1 MNSEMISHSCI
12 TVPLKQTLPCS
23 KLCISETSALSEW
36 PSQEALFRVLDFHYQ
51 LEEKTMT
58 ELKLEK
64 QLALH
69 LLSQLTCPVTS
80 LKSPLS

>member
-12 TVPLKQTLPCS
+12 TVPLKQTQPRS
-23 KLCISETSALSEW
+23 KLCIPDTSAQSEW
-36 PSQEALFRVLDFHYQ
+36 PSQGALFRVLDFHYQ

-58 ELKLEK
+58 KLRLEK

-69 LLSQLTCPVTS
+69 LL
-80 LKSPLS
+80 